1 MSQTADLREFVR
13 NADPVRAEEI
23 ERWSGSNDA
32 RAILDGVMSVAV
44 DSARLPH
51 IRRRRG
57 VVLLVAAALL
67 LGGGIAGASSYL
79 FGQPAPEAVRRDIA
93 GVDRGLPSDIRLNPD
108 VRNARAVA
116 STGPSTL
123 YFASLKDGGY
133 CLEISTSA
141 EGGRGAVCVTAAQAG
156 TQPIE
161 VTVPFTDPIRDDS
174 PVTIGGR
181 VDVSGAAELDI
192 RYADGTTQP
201 IDLGDDRFFVFD
213 IPADRL
219 ADVHRSAFE
228 LEAIG
233 SDGTVVGTT
242 QIPPVAPEDQS
253 LNDRMPIYVETMS
266 NGDDFTKLLGVKG
279 SVNVAGATSLEL
291 HYPNGT
297 VVQIPIATDG
307 SYRYDIP
314 SGRQGDFAKWPGS
327 LMARNVQGD
336 VIATATVASVAWWE
350 ARNRGSGP

>member
-1 MSQTADLREFVR
+1 MSRTTDLRELVR
-13 NADPVRAEEI
+13 RVDPVRAEEI
-23 ERWSGSNDA
+23 ERWTGSADS
-32 RAILDGVMSVAV
+32 RAILDRVLAVAV
-44 DSARLPH
+44 DSVRVPRL
-51 IRRRRG
+51 RRRRR
-57 VVLLVAAALL
+57 VVLLAVAALV

-79 FGQPAPEAVRRDIA
+79 FGQPAPESVKRDIA
-93 GVDRGLPSDIRLNPD
+93 GIDRGLPADIRLNPD

-133 CLEISTSA
+133 CLEISTGA
-141 EGGRGAVCVTAAQAG
+141 EGGRGAVCVTAAQVEA
-156 TQPIE
+156 QPIE
-161 VTVPFTDPIRDDS
+161 VTVPFTDPIRADS

-181 VDVSGAAELDI
+181 VDVSGAAALDI
-192 RYADGTTQP
+192 RYADGTTQG

-219 ADVHRSAFE
+219 EDVHRSAFE
-228 LEAIG
+228 LEALGI
-233 SDGTVVGTT
+233 DGTVVGTT
-242 QIPPVAPEDQS
+242 QIPPVAPEDRS
-253 LNDRMPIYVETMS
+253 LNDRMPIYVETIS
-266 NGDDFTKLLGVKG
+266 NGDDFTKVLGVKG
-279 SVNVAGATSLEL
+279 TVNVGGATNLEL

-314 SGRQGDFAKWPGS
+314 SGHQGDFAKWPGS
-327 LMARNVQGD
+327 LMARDVQGD